1 MLAAMNELL
10 WANPDAGEQDVT
22 HAVAWLQHYG
32 YVRHNLLA
40 EASLVALE
48 SFDDSLK
55 RAQALMGLPQTGQLD
70 DATLSKMKQPRC
82 GCPDVMPF
90 AALEA
95 RWRKNRLNYFVE
107 GYVSGLSKADQ
118 EDLLRLAWKHWED
131 VADLRLYPVVSKSA
145 ADIVISTGQGR
156 SQNFDGPSG
165 TLAWAELPPGDD
177 RPLLMR
183 FDLGE
188 AWVKDGQGIRFLNV
202 ACHEFGHL
210 LGLDHSR
217 NPQALMA
224 PYYSPGV
231 SRPLQDDVG
240 RIQGLYGKP
249 ATVPVPPP
257 IPIPVPTPLPPGGI
271 PMDLNKIIRDAIEKF
286 LIPAL
291 EAQFKGPFGGIIV
304 GIIKSVIFGYLDK
317 LSIVKQPD
325 GTLEIKQIA

>member
-10 WANPDAGEQDVT
+10 SANPEAGEQDVA
-22 HAVAWLQHYG
+22 HAAAWLQHYG

-40 EASLVALE
+40 AASLVALE
-48 SFDDSLK
+48 SFEDSLRK
-55 RAQALMGLPQTGQLD
+55 AQALMGLPQTGRLD
-70 DATLSKMKQPRC
+70 EATLEMMRRPRC
-82 GCPDVMPF
+82 GFPDVLPL

-107 GYVSGLSKADQ
+107 GYVNGISKADQ
-118 EDLLRLAWKHWED
+118 EDLLRMAWKSWED

-156 SQNFDGPSG
+156 GQNFDGPSG

-188 AWVKDGQGIRFLNV
+188 PWVKDGQGIRYLNV

-224 PYYSPGV
+224 PYYSPAV
-231 SRPLQDDVG
+231 SKPLQDDVG
-240 RIQGLYGKP
+240 RIQALYGRP

-257 IPIPVPTPLPPGGI
+257 IPTPPGGI
-271 PMDLNKIIRDAIEKF
+271 PVDLKKIIRDALEKYLF
-286 LIPAL
+286 PAL

-304 GIIKSVIFGYLDK
+304 GIIKSVVFSYLDK

>member
-10 WANPDAGEQDVT
+10 WSNPDATEQDLA
-22 HAVAWLQHYG
+22 HAVVWLQHYG

-48 SFDDSLK
+48 SFDDSLR
-55 RAQALMGLPQTGQLD
+55 RAQALMGLPQTGELD
-70 DATLSKMKQPRC
+70 EATLAKMKQPRC
-82 GCPDVMPF
+82 GVADVLPF
-90 AALEA
+90 KALEA

-118 EDLLRLAWKHWED
+118 EDLLRMAWKSWED

-156 SQNFDGPSG
+156 NQNFDGPSG

-224 PYYSPGV
+224 PYYSPAV
-231 SRPLQDDVG
+231 SRPLQDDIG
-240 RIQGLYGKP
+240 RIQALYGMP
-249 ATVPVPPP
+249 ASVPT
-257 IPIPVPTPLPPGGI
+257 PIPVPTPLPPGGN
-271 PMDLNKIIRDAIEKF
+271 PVDLKKIIRDAIEKY

-291 EAQFKGPFGGIIV
+291 EAQFKGPFGSIIV
-304 GIIKSVIFGYLDK
+304 GIIKSVIFSFLDR